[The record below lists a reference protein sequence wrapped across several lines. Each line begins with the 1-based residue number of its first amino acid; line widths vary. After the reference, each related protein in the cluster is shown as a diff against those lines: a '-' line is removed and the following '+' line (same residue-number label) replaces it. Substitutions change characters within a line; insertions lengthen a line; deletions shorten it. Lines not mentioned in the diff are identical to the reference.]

1 MLRIFL
7 IPVAPVITSA
17 MRSSASSAS
26 VSFTISESPGNLEVS
41 LYFAN
46 DTTVVD
52 EVKLTF

>member
-1 MLRIFL
+1 M
-7 IPVAPVITSA
+7 ITSA
-17 MRSSASSAS
+17 MRSSTSSAS
-26 VSFTISESPGNLEVS
+26 VSFTTSESPGNLEVS